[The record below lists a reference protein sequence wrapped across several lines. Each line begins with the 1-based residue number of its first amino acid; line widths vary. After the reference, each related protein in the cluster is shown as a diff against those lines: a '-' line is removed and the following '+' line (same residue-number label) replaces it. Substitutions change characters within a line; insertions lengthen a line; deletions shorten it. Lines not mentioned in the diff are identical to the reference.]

1 MPDDEVMAV
10 DGLKVEL
17 DSELA
22 GRVKVF
28 AAATGANVET
38 VVGEA
43 VDAYVNDWSETL
55 ERLAEFDR
63 TAERLD
69 AETVLTEFRSAVAA
83 RSSGSD

>member
-1 MPDDEVMAV
+1 MAV

-38 VVGEA
+38 VVGEGGCGR
-43 VDAYVNDWSETL
+43 L
-55 ERLAEFDR
+55 RERL
-63 TAERLD
+63 
-69 AETVLTEFRSAVAA
+69 V
-83 RSSGSD
+83 

>member
-1 MPDDEVMAV
+1 
-10 DGLKVEL
+10 
-17 DSELA
+17 
-22 GRVKVF
+22 
-28 AAATGANVET
+28 
-38 VVGEA
+38 

-63 TAERLD
+63 TAESLD